1 MVDGAAEA
9 DPETDALAEA
19 APDEADADALA
30 EAEAEA
36 AADEVGAR
44 LLLLLPPAA
53 FPTVN

>member
-9 DPETDALAEA
+9 DSETEALAEA

-30 EAEAEA
+30 EAEA

-44 LLLLLPPAA
+44 LLLLLPPGA
-53 FPTVN
+53 FPTVK